1 MFLLAVGALV
11 IVGGEVR
18 WEISK
23 GDRDLSDD
31 TPARIVS
38 TSMPQAVI
46 KGKLC
51 FRFSSGGTVLGLGEL
66 EKDNES
72 R

>member
-11 IVGGEVR
+11 IVGCEMR

-23 GDRDLSDD
+23 DDRDLSDD
-31 TPARIVS
+31 TPARLVS

-46 KGKLC
+46 KSKLC
-51 FRFSSGGTVLGLGEL
+51 FRLSPGGTMLGMGGTGE
-66 EKDNES
+66 